1 MFGDINLQDIII
13 RTIAVLVAIIPHEM
27 AHGYAAYLCGDETA
41 KNDGRLSLNPLHH
54 LDPIGTICLIFF
66 KFGWAKPVMI
76 NPNNF
81 RDRKKGTFFVSIAGV
96 LTNFILAIISVII
109 MKHIK
114 LNDFVF
120 ELFMNIFWFNI
131 VLGVFNLIP
140 IPPLD
145 GSKLLFSFLPPKY
158 EYYLIKYEKYGYII
172 LLLLIMSN
180 NLDKILIPM
189 VNFMINLIG
198 KIVWCITLK

>member
-109 MKHIK
+109 MKHIR
-114 LNDFVF
+114 LNDFLF

-145 GSKLLFSFLPPKY
+145 GSKLLFSFLPLKY

>member
-109 MKHIK
+109 MKHIR

-145 GSKLLFSFLPPKY
+145 GSKLLFSFLPQKY
-158 EYYLIKYEKYGYII
+158 EYYLIKYEKYGYIL
-172 LLLLIMSN
+172 LLLLIMTD

>member
-1 MFGDINLQDIII
+1 MFGNINLQDIII

-96 LTNFILAIISVII
+96 LTNFILAIIAVII
-109 MKHIK
+109 MKYIR

-120 ELFMNIFWFNI
+120 EIFMNIFWFNI
-131 VLGVFNLIP
+131 ILGVFNLIP

-158 EYYLIKYEKYGYII
+158 EYYLIKYEKYGYIL
-172 LLLLIMSN
+172 LLLLIMTD

-198 KIVWCITLK
+198 KIVWCIMLK

>member
-1 MFGDINLQDIII
+1 MNYYSSGEIGKPTGNDMSEGKL
-13 RTIAVLVAIIPHEM
+13 TLPALHVLNT
-27 AHGYAAYLCGDETA
+27 LGDETA

-109 MKHIK
+109 MKHIR

-145 GSKLLFSFLPPKY
+145 GSKLLFSFLPLKY
-158 EYYLIKYEKYGYII
+158 EYYLIKYEKYGYVI

-198 KIVWCITLK
+198 KIV

>member
-109 MKHIK
+109 MKHIR

-158 EYYLIKYEKYGYII
+158 EYYLIKYEKYGYIL
-172 LLLLIMSN
+172 LLLLIMTD

>member
-1 MFGDINLQDIII
+1 MFGNINLQDIII

-96 LTNFILAIISVII
+96 LTNFILAIIAVII
-109 MKHIK
+109 MKYIR
-114 LNDFVF
+114 LSDFVF

-131 VLGVFNLIP
+131 ILGVFNLIP

-158 EYYLIKYEKYGYII
+158 EYYLIKYEKYCYIL
-172 LLLLIMSN
+172 LLLLIMTD

>member
-109 MKHIK
+109 MKHIR

-145 GSKLLFSFLPPKY
+145 GSKLLFSFLPLKY

-189 VNFMINLIG
+189 VNFMINLTG

>member
-96 LTNFILAIISVII
+96 LTNFILAIIAVVI
-109 MKHIK
+109 MKHIR
-114 LNDFVF
+114 LSDFVF
-120 ELFMNIFWFNI
+120 EIFMNIFWFNI

-145 GSKLLFSFLPPKY
+145 GSKLLFSFLPLKY

-198 KIVWCITLK
+198 KIV

>member
-145 GSKLLFSFLPPKY
+145 GSKLLFSFLPLKY

>member
-1 MFGDINLQDIII
+1 MFGNINLQDIII

-96 LTNFILAIISVII
+96 LTNFILAIISVTI
-109 MKHIK
+109 MKHIR

-158 EYYLIKYEKYGYII
+158 EYYLIKYEKYGYIL
-172 LLLLIMSN
+172 LLLLIMTD

>member
-1 MFGDINLQDIII
+1 MLDNINFHEFII
-13 RTIAVLVAIIPHEM
+13 RSIAVLVAIIPHEM
-27 AHGYAAYLCGDETA
+27 AHGFAAYLCGDETA

-81 RDRKKGTFFVSIAGV
+81 RDRKKGAFFVAIAGV

-109 MKHIK
+109 LKHIH
-114 LNDFVF
+114 LNEFMQ
-120 ELFMNIFWFNI
+120 ELLLNIFWFNI
-131 VLGVFNLIP
+131 ILGVFNLIP

-145 GSKLLFSFLPPKY
+145 GSKILFSFLPLKY
-158 EYYLIKYEKYGYII
+158 EYYLIKYERYGYII
-172 LLLLIMSN
+172 LLLLIMSST
-180 NLDKILIPM
+180 LDKILVPM

-198 KIVWCITLK
+198 KIV

>member
-1 MFGDINLQDIII
+1 M
-13 RTIAVLVAIIPHEM
+13 
-27 AHGYAAYLCGDETA
+27 
-41 KNDGRLSLNPLHH
+41 
-54 LDPIGTICLIFF
+54 
-66 KFGWAKPVMI
+66 
-76 NPNNF
+76 
-81 RDRKKGTFFVSIAGV
+81 
-96 LTNFILAIISVII
+96 AIISVII
-109 MKHIK
+109 MKHIR

-120 ELFMNIFWFNI
+120 ELFKNIFWFNI

-145 GSKLLFSFLPPKY
+145 GSKLLFSFLPLKY

-198 KIVWCITLK
+198 KIV

>member
-1 MFGDINLQDIII
+1 MLDNINFHEFII
-13 RTIAVLVAIIPHEM
+13 RSIAVLVAIIPHEM
-27 AHGYAAYLCGDETA
+27 AHGFAAYLCGDETA

-81 RDRKKGTFFVSIAGV
+81 RDRKKGTFFVAIAGV
-96 LTNFILAIISVII
+96 LTNFILATISVII
-109 MKHIK
+109 LKHIH
-114 LNDFVF
+114 LNEFMQ
-120 ELFMNIFWFNI
+120 ELLLNIFWFNI
-131 VLGVFNLIP
+131 ILGVFNLIP

-145 GSKLLFSFLPPKY
+145 GSKILFSFLPLKY
-158 EYYLIKYEKYGYII
+158 EYYLIKYERYGYII
-172 LLLLIMSN
+172 LLLLIMSST
-180 NLDKILIPM
+180 LDKILVPM

-198 KIVWCITLK
+198 KIV

>member
-1 MFGDINLQDIII
+1 MLDNINFHEFII
-13 RTIAVLVAIIPHEM
+13 RSIAVLVAIIPHEM
-27 AHGYAAYLCGDETA
+27 AHGFAAYLCGDQTA

-81 RDRKKGTFFVSIAGV
+81 RDRKKGTFFVAIAGV

-109 MKHIK
+109 LKHIH
-114 LNDFVF
+114 LNEFMQ
-120 ELFMNIFWFNI
+120 ELLLNIFWFNI
-131 VLGVFNLIP
+131 ILGVFNLIP

-145 GSKLLFSFLPPKY
+145 GSKILFSFLPLKY
-158 EYYLIKYEKYGYII
+158 EYYLIKYERYGYII
-172 LLLLIMSN
+172 LLLLIMSST
-180 NLDKILIPM
+180 LDKILVPM

-198 KIVWCITLK
+198 KIV

>member
-96 LTNFILAIISVII
+96 LTNFILAIIAVII
-109 MKHIK
+109 MKYIR
-114 LNDFVF
+114 LSDFVF
-120 ELFMNIFWFNI
+120 EIFMNIFWFNI

-145 GSKLLFSFLPPKY
+145 GSKLLFSFLPLKY
-158 EYYLIKYEKYGYII
+158 EYYLIKYEKYGYIL
-172 LLLLIMSN
+172 LLLLIMTD

>member
-1 MFGDINLQDIII
+1 MLQNINLQEIII
-13 RTIAVLVAIIPHEM
+13 RSIAVLVAIIPHEM
-27 AHGYAAYLCGDETA
+27 AHGFAAYLCGDETA

-54 LDPIGTICLIFF
+54 LDPIGTICLILF

-81 RDRKKGTFFVSIAGV
+81 RNRKKGTFFVAIAGV

-109 MKHIK
+109 LKHIH
-114 LNDFVF
+114 LNEFMQ
-120 ELFMNIFWFNI
+120 ELLLNIFWFNI
-131 VLGVFNLIP
+131 ILGVFNLIP

-145 GSKLLFSFLPPKY
+145 GSKILFSFLPLKY
-158 EYYLIKYEKYGYII
+158 EYYLIKYERYGYII
-172 LLLLIMSN
+172 LLLLIMSST
-180 NLDKILIPM
+180 LDKILVPM

-198 KIVWCITLK
+198 KIV

>member
-96 LTNFILAIISVII
+96 LTNFILAIIAVII
-109 MKHIK
+109 MKYIR
-114 LNDFVF
+114 LSDFVF
-120 ELFMNIFWFNI
+120 ELFMNIFWFNTI
-131 VLGVFNLIP
+131 LGVFNLIP

-158 EYYLIKYEKYGYII
+158 EYYLIKYEKYGYIL
-172 LLLLIMSN
+172 LLLLIMTD

-189 VNFMINLIG
+189 VNFMINMIG
-198 KIVWCITLK
+198 KIV

>member
-109 MKHIK
+109 MKHIR

-131 VLGVFNLIP
+131 ILGVFNLIP

-158 EYYLIKYEKYGYII
+158 EYYLIKYEKYGYIL
-172 LLLLIMSN
+172 LLLLIMTD

-198 KIVWCITLK
+198 KIV

>member
-1 MFGDINLQDIII
+1 MLDNINFHEFII
-13 RTIAVLVAIIPHEM
+13 RSIAVLVAIIPHEM
-27 AHGYAAYLCGDETA
+27 AHGFAAYLCGDETA

-54 LDPIGTICLIFF
+54 LDLIGTICLIFF

-81 RDRKKGTFFVSIAGV
+81 RDRKKGTFFVAIAGV

-109 MKHIK
+109 LKHIH
-114 LNDFVF
+114 LNEFMQ
-120 ELFMNIFWFNI
+120 ELLLNIFWFNI
-131 VLGVFNLIP
+131 ILGVFNLIP

-145 GSKLLFSFLPPKY
+145 GSKILFSFLPLKY
-158 EYYLIKYEKYGYII
+158 EYYLIKYERYGYII
-172 LLLLIMSN
+172 LLLLIMSST
-180 NLDKILIPM
+180 LDKILVPM

-198 KIVWCITLK
+198 KIV

>member
-1 MFGDINLQDIII
+1 MLDNINFHEFII
-13 RTIAVLVAIIPHEM
+13 RSIAVLVAIIPHEI
-27 AHGYAAYLCGDETA
+27 AHGFAAYLCGDQTA

-81 RDRKKGTFFVSIAGV
+81 RDRKKGTFFVAIAGV

-109 MKHIK
+109 LKHIH
-114 LNDFVF
+114 LNEFMQ
-120 ELFMNIFWFNI
+120 ELLLNIFWFNI
-131 VLGVFNLIP
+131 ILGVFNLIP

-145 GSKLLFSFLPPKY
+145 GSKILFSFLPLKY
-158 EYYLIKYEKYGYII
+158 EYYLIKYERYGYII
-172 LLLLIMSN
+172 LLLLIMSST
-180 NLDKILIPM
+180 LDKILVPM
-189 VNFMINLIG
+189 VNFMINIIG
-198 KIVWCITLK
+198 KIV

>member
-1 MFGDINLQDIII
+1 MLDNINFHEFII
-13 RTIAVLVAIIPHEM
+13 RSIAVLVAIIPHEM
-27 AHGYAAYLCGDETA
+27 AHGFAAYLCGDETA

-81 RDRKKGTFFVSIAGV
+81 RDRKKGTFFVAIAGV

-109 MKHIK
+109 LKHMH
-114 LNDFVF
+114 LNEFMQ
-120 ELFMNIFWFNI
+120 ELLLNIFWFNI
-131 VLGVFNLIP
+131 ILGVFNLIP

-145 GSKLLFSFLPPKY
+145 GSKILFSFLPLKY
-158 EYYLIKYEKYGYII
+158 EYYLIKYERYGYII
-172 LLLLIMSN
+172 LLLLIMSST
-180 NLDKILIPM
+180 LDKILVPM

-198 KIVWCITLK
+198 KIV

>member
-109 MKHIK
+109 MKHIR
-114 LNDFVF
+114 LSDFVF

-131 VLGVFNLIP
+131 ILGVFNLIP

-158 EYYLIKYEKYGYII
+158 EYYLIKYEKYGYIL
-172 LLLLIMSN
+172 LLLLIMTD
-180 NLDKILIPM
+180 NLDKILILM

>member
-109 MKHIK
+109 IKHIR

-145 GSKLLFSFLPPKY
+145 GSKLLFSFLPLKY
-158 EYYLIKYEKYGYII
+158 EYYLIKYEKYGYVI

>member
-1 MFGDINLQDIII
+1 MLDNINFHEFII
-13 RTIAVLVAIIPHEM
+13 RSIAVLVAIIPHEM
-27 AHGYAAYLCGDETA
+27 AHGFAAYLYGDETA

-81 RDRKKGTFFVSIAGV
+81 RDRKKGTFFVAIAGV

-109 MKHIK
+109 LKHIH
-114 LNDFVF
+114 LNEFMQ
-120 ELFMNIFWFNI
+120 ELLLNIFWFNI
-131 VLGVFNLIP
+131 ILGVFNLIP

-145 GSKLLFSFLPPKY
+145 GSKILFSFLPLKY
-158 EYYLIKYEKYGYII
+158 EYYLIKYERYGYII
-172 LLLLIMSN
+172 LLLLIMSST
-180 NLDKILIPM
+180 LDKILVPM

-198 KIVWCITLK
+198 KIV

>member
-1 MFGDINLQDIII
+1 MFGNINLQDIII

-96 LTNFILAIISVII
+96 LTNFILAIIAVII
-109 MKHIK
+109 MKYIR
-114 LNDFVF
+114 LSDFVF

-131 VLGVFNLIP
+131 ILGVFNLIP

-158 EYYLIKYEKYGYII
+158 EYYLIKYEKYGYIL
-172 LLLLIMSN
+172 LLLLIMTD

-189 VNFMINLIG
+189 VNFMINMIG

>member
-96 LTNFILAIISVII
+96 LTNFILAIIAVII
-109 MKHIK
+109 MKYIR
-114 LNDFVF
+114 LSDFVF

-131 VLGVFNLIP
+131 ILGVFNLIP

-158 EYYLIKYEKYGYII
+158 EYYLIKYEKYGYIL
-172 LLLLIMSN
+172 LLLLIMTD

>member
-1 MFGDINLQDIII
+1 MFGNINLQDIII

-96 LTNFILAIISVII
+96 LTNFILAIIAVII
-109 MKHIK
+109 MKYIR
-114 LNDFVF
+114 LSDFVF

-131 VLGVFNLIP
+131 ILGVFNLIP

-158 EYYLIKYEKYGYII
+158 EYYLIKYEKYGYIL
-172 LLLLIMSN
+172 LLLLIMTD

-198 KIVWCITLK
+198 KIGWCITLK

>member
-96 LTNFILAIISVII
+96 LTNFILAIISVVI
-109 MKHIK
+109 MKHIR

-120 ELFMNIFWFNI
+120 EIFMNIFWFNI
-131 VLGVFNLIP
+131 ILGVFNLIP

-158 EYYLIKYEKYGYII
+158 EYYLIKYEKYGYIL
-172 LLLLIMSN
+172 LLLLIMTD

-189 VNFMINLIG
+189 VNFMINMIG
-198 KIVWCITLK
+198 KIV

>member
-1 MFGDINLQDIII
+1 MLDNINLQEIII
-13 RTIAVLVAIIPHEM
+13 RSIAVLVAIIPHEM
-27 AHGYAAYLCGDETA
+27 AHGFAAYLCGDETA

-81 RDRKKGTFFVSIAGV
+81 RDRKKGTFFVAIAGV

-109 MKHIK
+109 LKHMY
-114 LNDFVF
+114 LNEFMQ
-120 ELFMNIFWFNI
+120 ELLLSIFWFNI
-131 VLGVFNLIP
+131 ILGVFNLIP

-145 GSKLLFSFLPPKY
+145 GSKILFSFLPLKY
-158 EYYLIKYEKYGYII
+158 EYYLIKYERYGYII
-172 LLLLIMSN
+172 LLLLIMSST
-180 NLDKILIPM
+180 LDKILVPM

-198 KIVWCITLK
+198 KIV

>member
-1 MFGDINLQDIII
+1 MLDNINFHEFII
-13 RTIAVLVAIIPHEM
+13 RSIAVLVAIIPHEM
-27 AHGYAAYLCGDETA
+27 AHGFAAYLCGDETA

-81 RDRKKGTFFVSIAGV
+81 RDRKNGTFFVAIAGV

-109 MKHIK
+109 LKHIH
-114 LNDFVF
+114 LNEFMQ
-120 ELFMNIFWFNI
+120 ELLLNIFWFNI
-131 VLGVFNLIP
+131 ILGVFNLIP

-145 GSKLLFSFLPPKY
+145 GSKILFSFLPLKY
-158 EYYLIKYEKYGYII
+158 EYYLIKYERYGYII
-172 LLLLIMSN
+172 LLLLIMSST
-180 NLDKILIPM
+180 LDKILVPM

-198 KIVWCITLK
+198 KIV

>member
-76 NPNNF
+76 NPINF

-109 MKHIK
+109 MKHIR

-145 GSKLLFSFLPPKY
+145 GSKLLFSFLPLKY

>member
-109 MKHIK
+109 MKHIR

-145 GSKLLFSFLPPKY
+145 GSKLLFSFLPLKY

-172 LLLLIMSN
+172 LLLLIMSD

-198 KIVWCITLK
+198 KIV

>member
-41 KNDGRLSLNPLHH
+41 KNDDRLSLNPLHH

-109 MKHIK
+109 MKHIR

-145 GSKLLFSFLPPKY
+145 GSKLLFSFLPLKY

>member
-109 MKHIK
+109 MKHIR

-145 GSKLLFSFLPPKY
+145 GSKLLFSFLPLKY
-158 EYYLIKYEKYGYII
+158 EYYLIKYDKYGYII

-198 KIVWCITLK
+198 KIV